1 MIVERPQSWRL
12 QPLSR
17 RPWIWPN
24 GLPLL
29 GLAKLGPLGPVEKHS
44 RVLMPFDGCSLILP
58 VSTPKSREHLPIE
71 ISAQGRVPRR
81 HMEATCTPLRGI
93 PPEQDRDRMFLFDRR
108 RSREEELT
116 EDEGWLVSVE
126 PDAHG
131 ELLPS
136 QASNAEFPLWS
147 SLGLRY
153 FPRVRGPR
161 NVELLAPYAHRNQ
174 SLNLRLL
181 TTSIL
186 DETKGSVRDLLN
198 DLDRNI
204 LDIELITTPD
214 GRRPAIAI
222 RHKISGVVPVSV
234 LGDGIRRAL
243 SIALSVRKARDGILL
258 IDELEAAL
266 HVYLRLI
273 DCIPGW
279 STHAEIIMFRLLEQ
293 LIVSMAIDAV
303 ARLASDG
310 RAKDI
315 AASLARSV
323 RRRLREALYWGNA
336 EAFGA
341 RARLGRPLTMAH
353 TVLVVEGA
361 HDASFFGQLIRARG
375 YKRAGTLSDVPEFWM
390 PLIPRRYPT
399 DPAGRLDRVIQF
411 PEIHVSNDGDT
422 LGIIVAGGEERLIE
436 GLRTPLEQ
444 LGPSFAGIGMALDT
458 DQYDPHVRL
467 GSTCSSQDLVN
478 SNADASAEGTPGFP
492 LELPR
497 EPGVAVAGP
506 PKLGVYLFPDNM
518 RQGTLWKQCCWN
530 V

>member
-29 GLAKLGPLGPVEKHS
+29 GLAKLGPLGPVEKHYS
-44 RVLMPFDGCSLILP
+44 SIDAIRWMFPHIAG
-58 VSTPKSREHLPIE
+58 STPESREHLPIE

-126 PDAHG
+126 SSDAHG
-131 ELLPS
+131 DLLPS

-174 SLNLRLL
+174 SLNIRLL

-266 HVYLRLI
+266 HV
-273 DCIPGW
+273 
-279 STHAEIIMFRLLEQ
+279 SA
-293 LIVSMAIDAV
+293 
-303 ARLASDG
+303 
-310 RAKDI
+310 
-315 AASLARSV
+315 
-323 RRRLREALYWGNA
+323 
-336 EAFGA
+336 
-341 RARLGRPLTMAH
+341 
-353 TVLVVEGA
+353 
-361 HDASFFGQLIRARG
+361 
-375 YKRAGTLSDVPEFWM
+375 
-390 PLIPRRYPT
+390 
-399 DPAGRLDRVIQF
+399 LDRLY
-411 PEIHVSNDGDT
+411 PW
-422 LGIIVAGGEERLIE
+422 
-436 GLRTPLEQ
+436 
-444 LGPSFAGIGMALDT
+444 
-458 DQYDPHVRL
+458 
-467 GSTCSSQDLVN
+467 LV
-478 SNADASAEGTPGFP
+478 
-492 LELPR
+492 ELM
-497 EPGVAVAGP
+497 
-506 PKLGVYLFPDNM
+506 PKP
-518 RQGTLWKQCCWN
+518 
-530 V
+530 